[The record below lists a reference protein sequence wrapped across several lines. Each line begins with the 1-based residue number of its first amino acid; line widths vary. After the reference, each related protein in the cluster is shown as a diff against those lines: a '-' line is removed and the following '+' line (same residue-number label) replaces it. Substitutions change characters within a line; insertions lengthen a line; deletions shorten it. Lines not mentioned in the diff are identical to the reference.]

1 MLSSWLQEKS
11 LEMISRF
18 FFEQKRGRLFV
29 GTTFSRY
36 LRFSTSGEAIG
47 KTSIG
52 KVRDAFAE
60 IVKRIMNNQISQM
73 SLATHDPILLVHIH
87 DTADMR
93 MRSLPASKSD
103 ESIQI
108 PKYALGTRAR
118 YSKIENHKVELVSG
132 GEKWP
137 YYTELTPL
145 VRKDSATI
153 GTSIIQILRDVACSV
168 PFASDA
174 LERKTLVHIVVG
186 DGIFTNA
193 KALRCTCLPNRKH

>member
-1 MLSSWLQEKS
+1 M
-11 LEMISRF
+11 F
-18 FFEQKRGRLFV
+18 FLKKRERLFV
-29 GTTFSRY
+29 GSAFSRY

-73 SLATHDPILLVHIH
+73 SLATHDPILMVHIH

-93 MRSLPASKSD
+93 MRSLPASKDD

-108 PKYALGTRAR
+108 PRYALGTRAR
-118 YSKIENHKVELVSG
+118 YSKIENHKVELFSG

-153 GTSIIQILRDVACSV
+153 GTSIIQILRDVATSV

-193 KALRCTCLPNRKH
+193 KALRCTCLPNRKHY